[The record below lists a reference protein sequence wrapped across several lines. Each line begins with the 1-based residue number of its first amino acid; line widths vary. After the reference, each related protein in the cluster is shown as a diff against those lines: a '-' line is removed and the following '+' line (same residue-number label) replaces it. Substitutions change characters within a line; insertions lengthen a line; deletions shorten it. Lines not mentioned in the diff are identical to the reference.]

1 MVELDQEA
9 NICFLKSVPMEY
21 DPELEMIHALSADNK
36 TITPEDA
43 VTIYLLDHHR
53 GPISNE
59 RRRGLLESMQTLC
72 KDVKIVETV
81 SIRVSEE
88 EFRLKSVDPIQLS
101 YNSTR
106 SKRSAFF
113 SQFSCPLSEMNDRC
127 TDQPIGSRCLW
138 TAVRTVGD
146 RYEFVHTRS
155 GSWACAKCC
164 DSGRDGQMCGCEEIY
179 DDASFVD
186 CQDMFLSEYDTLL
199 LPMQ

>member
-101 YNSTR
+101 YNSSR
-106 SKRSAFF
+106 SKRDTDY
-113 SQFSCPLSEMNDRC
+113 FSCPKSEMNDRC
-127 TDQPIGSRCLW
+127 TDQPIGSRCIW
-138 TAVRTVGD
+138 MPVKTVGE
-146 RYEFVHTRS
+146 RYEFLHVRS
-155 GSWACAKCC
+155 GPWACTRCC
-164 DSGRDGQMCGCEEIY
+164 DSGRDEQICGCDEIY
-179 DDASFVD
+179 DEASFED
-186 CQDMFLSEYDTLL
+186 CQAFFLSGIGVLDVLD
-199 LPMQ
+199 